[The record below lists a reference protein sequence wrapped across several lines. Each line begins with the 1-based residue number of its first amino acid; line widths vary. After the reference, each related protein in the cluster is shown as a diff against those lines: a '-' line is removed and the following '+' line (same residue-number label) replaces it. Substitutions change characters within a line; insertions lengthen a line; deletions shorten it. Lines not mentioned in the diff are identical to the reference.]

1 MFIHKNLGRALRF
14 AMMTLVAVAFS
25 VSAWAQNISVSGT
38 VTDVNGE
45 PIIGAYVLVKGTS
58 NGTSTD
64 VDGKYQISVAS
75 NGTLVFTLVGMKDSE
90 VPVNGK
96 AVINVTMQE
105 DSEMLDDVVVIGFGT
120 QKKENLTG
128 AVASVN
134 VSKALESRP
143 IADVGRGLQGM
154 TPGLNVNSG
163 SGEVGS
169 ESTIRI
175 RGQVGSAQGS
185 ASPLILLDNVE
196 IPSIQMI
203 NPDDIESISVL
214 KDAASSAI
222 YGAKAAFGVI
232 LITSKKGAKTESVNV
247 TYSGNVAFQNQAKDF
262 DIAGVDG
269 LHYVVEAAERGG
281 NYNPSGAFW
290 VIDRAG
296 YNAAKAWQQR
306 YGDLDPMSPMTYGRD
321 WYLQDGKWKVGVRT
335 YDPYEYLVRKNAPTM
350 THNLSVAGKSG
361 NTNYNISLGY
371 LDQSGMMKTTDYDK
385 YSRYNAN
392 VRLNT
397 KVNDWVTVRAGLM
410 FSKTE
415 KNWAYSSTST
425 TSDVWYYLFRWGANY
440 PLVPTDEYG
449 NNLNNATYETS
460 VANKAST
467 INKYTSVNA
476 GVTVTPLK
484 DWNIDFDYTYAT
496 NEVKN
501 TYPGSSFYGGH
512 LWYSATA
519 HPDGHSVNNEWNEFN
534 QMGSTL
540 PAMYFAPYE
549 YVNTSSASSFN
560 RIYKDAGAS
569 ERQTFN
575 AKTTYD
581 LTIAE
586 NHTFNFML
594 GLQAVDYEYESVW
607 GNKKNLLVYDNPQ
620 FDLATGDQTTGGS
633 HSWNSQLGFFGRINY
648 NYKEK
653 YLLEAN
659 LRYDGTSKFPGDLK
673 WRWFPSFSAAWRVT
687 EEPWME
693 SAKDVLSSLKVRG
706 SWGSI
711 GDQSVAG
718 SLYIPTM
725 GLGSTSW
732 VHNGKV
738 NDPYFATPAAVASTI
753 TWQDIT
759 TIGFGLDAKL
769 FNKIGVTF
777 DWYKRK
783 TENMIVPMEGVG
795 YGFGATA
802 PKGNYGNL
810 STTGWEL
817 ALDYGH
823 VFESGF
829 SINVTAGIADA
840 KTKIDEYGM
849 GRSVGSWYN
858 GKTYGEIWGF
868 EVDRLFT
875 KDDFVY
881 DANGNLVETT
891 SKDGYRV
898 YQFSDPNMATQGKY
912 NSGQYIFGPGDVK
925 FKDLNGDGV
934 INNGDPK
941 NKEYGIGTVE
951 NHGDLKVIGNT
962 TPRYEYNFRVD
973 LGYKGFDLSLFFQ
986 GVGAKQMW
994 GSSHLSIPGFD
1005 TGGGCMAQA
1014 FAEDFWYETIVD
1026 GKVVDANYDA
1036 FYPRAYNLGT
1046 ASTGFNMQVSDKY
1059 LLDMSYLR
1067 LKNVTLGYSLP
1078 EKLLKKA
1085 FINKLRVYVSLE
1097 NYLTFDNL
1105 NGLPIDVEETPG
1117 YSSFNSSNYNL
1128 GRAGVG
1134 TPTFKSASFGVQLTF

>member
-1 MFIHKNLGRALRF
+1 MFIHKNFGRALRF

-64 VDGKYQISVAS
+64 VDGKYQISVPS
-75 NGTLVFTLVGMKDSE
+75 NGTLEFTLVGMKNAV

-96 AVINVTMQE
+96 AVINVTMEE

-175 RGQVGSAQGS
+175 RGQVGSASGS
-185 ASPLILLDNVE
+185 AQPLILLDNVE
-196 IPSIQMI
+196 IPSIQMV

-281 NYNPSGAFW
+281 TYTPSGAFW
-290 VIDRAG
+290 LIDRAG

-306 YGDLDPMSPMTYGRD
+306 YGDLDPMSPLTYGRD
-321 WYLQDGKWKVGVRT
+321 WYLLDGKYKVGVRT

-392 VRLNT
+392 VRLST

-425 TSDVWYYLFRWGANY
+425 SSDVWYYLFRWGANY

-449 NNLNNATYETS
+449 NNLNSATYETS
-460 VANKAST
+460 IANKAST

-476 GVTVTPLK
+476 GTTITPLK

-519 HPDGHSVNNEWNEFN
+519 YPDGHTVNNEWNEFN

-581 LTIAE
+581 LKIKE

-607 GNKKNLLVYDNPQ
+607 GNKKDLLVYDNPQ

-693 SAKDVLSSLKVRG
+693 SAKDVLSSLKIRG

-738 NDPYFATPAAVASTI
+738 NDPYFATPSSVASTI

-759 TIGFGLDAKL
+759 TLGFGLDAKL
-769 FNKIGVTF
+769 FNEIGITF

-840 KTKIDEYGM
+840 VTKIDEYGI

-881 DANGNLVETT
+881 DANGKLVETT

-934 INNGDPK
+934 INNGDPS
-941 NKEYGIGTVE
+941 NKEHGIGTVE
-951 NHGDLKVIGNT
+951 NHGDLTVIGNE

-986 GVGAKQMW
+986 GVGQKDLW

-1046 ASTGFNMQVSDKY
+1046 ASTGFNMQKSDKY

>member
-1 MFIHKNLGRALRF
+1 MFIHKNLSRSLRF
-14 AMMTLVAVAFS
+14 VMMTLVAVAFS
-25 VSAWAQNISVSGT
+25 VSAWAQNISVTGT

-45 PIIGAYVLVKGTS
+45 PVIGAYVLVKGTS

-64 VDGKYQISVAS
+64 VDGKYQISVPS
-75 NGTLVFTLVGMKDSE
+75 NGTLEFTLVGMKNAV

-185 ASPLILLDNVE
+185 AQPLILLDNVE
-196 IPSIQMI
+196 IPSIQMV

-214 KDAASSAI
+214 KDAASAAI

-232 LITSKKGAKTESVNV
+232 LITSKKGANTESVNV
-247 TYSGNVAFQNQAKDF
+247 TYSGNVAFQNQAKNF

-269 LHYVVEAAERGG
+269 LHYVVEAAERMGT
-281 NYNPSGAFW
+281 YTPSGAFW
-290 VIDRAG
+290 LIDRAG
-296 YNAAKAWQQR
+296 YNAAKAWANK
-306 YGDLDPMSPMTYGRD
+306 YADLDPMSPLTYGRD
-321 WYLQDGKWKVGVRT
+321 WYLDANNKKIGVRT
-335 YDPYEYLVRKNAPTM
+335 YDPYEYLVRNNAPTQ
-350 THNLSVAGKSG
+350 THNLSVAGKTG
-361 NTNYNISLGY
+361 NTTYNISLGY

-392 VRLNT
+392 VRVNT
-397 KVNDWVTVRAGLM
+397 KVNDWISVRAGLM

-449 NNLNNATYETS
+449 NNLNSATYETS
-460 VANKAST
+460 IANKAST
-467 INKYTSVNA
+467 INRYTSVNA
-476 GVTVTPLK
+476 GTTITPLK
-484 DWNIDFDYTYAT
+484 DWNIDFDYTYAS
-496 NEVKN
+496 NEGVT

-512 LWYSATA
+512 LWYSSTLY
-519 HPDGHSVNNEWNEFN
+519 PDGHTVNNEWNEFN
-534 QMGSTL
+534 NLGATI
-540 PAMYFAPYE
+540 PAQYFAPYE

-560 RIYKDAGAS
+560 RIYRTSGTS
-569 ERQTFN
+569 ERNTFN

-581 LTIAE
+581 LKIKE

-594 GLQAVDYEYESVW
+594 GLQAVGYEYISHW

-633 HSWNSQLGFFGRINY
+633 HSWNSQFGVFGRINY

-653 YLLEAN
+653 YLVEAN
-659 LRYDGTSKFPGDLK
+659 LRYDGTSKFPGELK
-673 WRWFPSFSAAWRVT
+673 WRWFPSFSGAWRVT

-693 SAKDVLSSLKVRG
+693 GAKSVLSSLKVRG

-725 GLGSTSW
+725 SLGSTSW
-732 VHNGKV
+732 VHDGKV
-738 NDPYFATPAAVASTI
+738 NDPYFASPSAVASTI

-759 TIGFGLDAKL
+759 TLGFGVDAKL

-777 DWYKRK
+777 DWYNRK

-795 YGFGATA
+795 YGFGTTA
-802 PKGNYGNL
+802 PKGNFGNL
-810 STTGWEL
+810 ETKGWEL

-823 VFESGF
+823 VFANGF
-829 SINVTAGIADA
+829 SINVTAGVADA
-840 KTKIDEYGM
+840 VTTITDYGT
-849 GRSVGSWYN
+849 GRSIDSWYN

-891 SKDGYRV
+891 SKDGYKV

-912 NSGQYIFGPGDVK
+912 NSGSAIFGPGDVK

-951 NHGDLKVIGNT
+951 NHGDLTVIGNT
-962 TPRYEYNFRVD
+962 TPRYEYNFRID
-973 LGYKGFDLSLFFQ
+973 LGWKGFDFSAFFQ
-986 GVGAKQMW
+986 GIGSKQMW
-994 GSSHLSIPGFD
+994 GSSHLSVPGFD

-1036 FYPRAYNLGT
+1036 FYPRAFNLGT
-1046 ASTGFNMQVSDKY
+1046 ASSGFNMQVSDRY

-1067 LKNVTLGYSLP
+1067 LKNVTLGYSIP
-1078 EKLLKKA
+1078 EKILKKA
-1085 FINKLRVYVSLE
+1085 HIKKLRVYASLE

-1117 YSSFNSSNYNL
+1117 YSSFNESNYNL

>member
-154 TPGLNVNSG
+154 TPGLNVRVG

-169 ESTIRI
+169 EALIRI
-175 RGQVGSAQGS
+175 RGQVGSASGS
-185 ASPLILLDNVE
+185 SEPLILLDNVE
-196 IPSIQMI
+196 IPSISMV

-232 LITSKKGAKTESVNV
+232 LITSKKGAKTESVSV
-247 TYSGNVAFQNQAKDF
+247 SYSGNFAFQNMAKNYEMGDVE
-262 DIAGVDG
+262 A
-269 LHYVVEAAERGG
+269 LHYTVEAAERTGTFT
-281 NYNPSGAFW
+281 PTGAFW
-290 VIDRAG
+290 LIDRAG
-296 YNAAKAWQQR
+296 YEAAKAWKER
-306 YGDLDPMSPMTYGRD
+306 YADLDPMSPMTYGRD
-321 WYLQDGKWKVGVRT
+321 WYLDGNNRKIGVRT
-335 YDPYEYLVRKNAPTM
+335 YDPYEYLIRSNAPTM

-361 NTNYNISLGY
+361 NTNYNISMGY

-392 VRLNT
+392 VRLST

-425 TSDVWYYLFRWGANY
+425 TADVWYYLFRWGPTY
-440 PLVPTDEYG
+440 PLVPVDEYG

-460 VANKAST
+460 IANKAST
-467 INKYTSVNA
+467 TNKYTSVNA

-484 DWNIDFDYTYAT
+484 DWNIDFDYTFAN
-496 NEVKN
+496 NEGV
-501 TYPGSSFYGGH
+501 TFYPGSSFYGGH
-512 LWYSATA
+512 LWYSASTY
-519 HPDGHSVNNEWNEFN
+519 PDGHMVNNEWAEYNLL
-534 QMGSTL
+534 GSQL
-540 PAMYFAPYE
+540 QAKYFAPYE

-560 RIYKDAGAS
+560 RVYRTAGTS

-581 LTIAE
+581 LKINE
-586 NHTFNFML
+586 NHSFNFML
-594 GLQAVDYEYESVW
+594 GLQAVDYEYVSHW
-607 GNKKNLLVYDNPQ
+607 ANKKDLLTPNNPQ
-620 FDLATGDQTTGGS
+620 FDLATGDQTSGGS

-653 YLLEAN
+653 YLVEAN

-693 SAKDVLSSLKVRG
+693 SAKDVLSSLKIRG

-711 GDQSVAG
+711 GDQSVSG

-725 GLGSTSW
+725 SQGTTSW

-738 NDPYFATPAAVASTI
+738 NDPYFATPSAVASTI

-759 TIGFGLDAKL
+759 TLGFGLDAKL

-777 DWYKRK
+777 DWYQRK

-795 YGFGATA
+795 YGFGTSA
-802 PKGNYGNL
+802 PQGNFGNL
-810 STTGWEL
+810 TTSGWEL

-840 KTKIDEYGM
+840 KTTIDEYGT

-881 DANGNLVETT
+881 DADGNLVTVK
-891 SKDGYRV
+891 SKDGYNV
-898 YQFSDPNMATQGKY
+898 YQFSDPNMPTQGKY
-912 NSGQYIFGPGDVK
+912 NSGSLIFGPGDVK
-925 FKDLNGDGV
+925 YKDLNGDGV

-951 NHGDLKVIGNT
+951 NHGDLTVIGNT

-973 LGYKGFDLSLFFQ
+973 LAYKGFDFSAFFQ
-986 GVGAKQMW
+986 GVGQRDMW
-994 GSSHLSIPGFD
+994 GSSSMTIPGFSSGD
-1005 TGGGCMAQA
+1005 GSMAA
-1014 FAEDFWYETIVD
+1014 AIADDFWYETIVD

-1036 FYPRAYNLGT
+1036 FYPRAANLG
-1046 ASTGFNMQVSDKY
+1046 ASSTGFNMQTSDRY

-1067 LKNVTLGYSLP
+1067 LKNVTLGYSIP
-1078 EKLLKKA
+1078 EKILNKA
-1085 FINKLRVYVSLE
+1085 HISKLRVYVSLE
-1097 NYLTFDNL
+1097 NFLTFDNL
-1105 NGLPIDVEETPG
+1105 RGLPIDVEEVSG
-1117 YSSFNSSNYNL
+1117 YSSFNSSNYNS

-1134 TPTFKSASFGVQLTF
+1134 TPTFKTASFGVQLTF

>member
-25 VSAWAQNISVSGT
+25 VSAWAQNISVTGT

-154 TPGLNVNSG
+154 TPGLNVRVG

-169 ESTIRI
+169 EALIRI
-175 RGQVGSAQGS
+175 RGQVGSASGS
-185 ASPLILLDNVE
+185 SEPLILLDNVE
-196 IPSIQMI
+196 IPSISMV

-232 LITSKKGAKTESVNV
+232 LITSKKGAKTETVNV
-247 TYSGNVAFQNQAKDF
+247 TYSGNFSFQNMAEKYEMAD
-262 DIAGVDG
+262 VDG
-269 LHYVVEAAERGG
+269 LHYTVEAAERIGT
-281 NYNPSGAFW
+281 YTPTGAFW
-290 VIDRAG
+290 LIDRAG
-296 YNAAKAWQQR
+296 YNAAVAWKEK
-306 YGDLDPMSPMTYGRD
+306 YADLDPMSPLTYGRD
-321 WYLQDGKWKVGVRT
+321 WYLDGSNRKIGVRT
-335 YDPYEYLVRKNAPTM
+335 YDPYEYLVRNNAPTM

-392 VRLNT
+392 VRLST
-397 KVNDWVTVRAGLM
+397 KVNDWVSVHAGLM

-415 KNWAYSSTST
+415 KNWSYATNST
-425 TSDVWYYLFRWGANY
+425 TADIWYYLYRWGSTY
-440 PLVPTDEYG
+440 PLVPQDEYG
-449 NNLNNATYETS
+449 NPLRNGTVET
-460 VANKAST
+460 ANGNKASRT
-467 INKYTSVNA
+467 NKYSSANA
-476 GVTVTPLK
+476 GITVTPLK
-484 DWNIDFDYTYAT
+484 DWNIDFDYTYAN
-496 NEVKN
+496 NEEVYLYPGTRHTGGDLWSAPA
-501 TYPGSSFYGGH
+501 TYPDEHTVS
-512 LWYSATA
+512 
-519 HPDGHSVNNEWNEFN
+519 NEWAQFN
-534 QMGSTL
+534 QLGSTL
-540 PAMYFAPYE
+540 VAKYFRPIDYTGATATL
-549 YVNTSSASSFN
+549 NS
-560 RIYKDAGAS
+560 IYRDAYTS
-569 ERQTFN
+569 ERQTYN
-575 AKTTYD
+575 LKTTYD

-586 NHTFNFML
+586 NHKFNFML
-594 GLQAVDYEYESVW
+594 GMQAVDYEQV
-607 GNKKNLLVYDNPQ
+607 GNWSRKIGLMDINNPQ
-620 FDLATGDQTTGGS
+620 FDLATGTQTSGGG
-633 HSWNSQLGFFGRINY
+633 HTWNSQLGFFGRINY

-673 WRWFPSFSAAWRVT
+673 WRWFPSFSAGWRVT

-693 SAKDVLSSLKVRG
+693 GAKDVLSSLKVRG

-711 GDQSVAG
+711 GDQSVSN

-725 GLGSTSW
+725 TLTNSTW
-732 VHNGKV
+732 IHDGAKDV
-738 NDPYFATPAAVASTI
+738 YYTTPAAVASDI
-753 TWQDIT
+753 TWQEIQT
-759 TIGFGLDAKL
+759 LGFGIDAQL
-769 FNKIGVTF
+769 FNKIGITF
-777 DWYKRK
+777 DWFERK
-783 TENMIVPMEGVG
+783 TKNMIVGAEGLG
-795 YGFGATA
+795 IGFGTTA
-802 PKGNYGNL
+802 PNGNYGDL
-810 STTGWEL
+810 STRGWEL
-817 ALDYGH
+817 SLDYGH

-829 SINVTAGIADA
+829 SINVTAGVADA
-840 KTKIDEYGM
+840 KTTIDRYGSATSIT
-849 GRSVGSWYN
+849 GWYN

-881 DANGNLVETT
+881 DASGNLVKTT
-891 SKDGYRV
+891 STDGYTV
-898 YQFSDPNMATQGKY
+898 YQFSDPNMATQGY
-912 NSGQYIFGPGDVK
+912 LNSGSLIFGPGDVK
-925 FKDLNGDGV
+925 YKDLNGDGV
-934 INNGDPK
+934 INKGNSS
-941 NKEYGIGTVE
+941 IE
-951 NHGDLKVIGNT
+951 NHGDLKVVGNT

-973 LGYKGFDLSLFFQ
+973 LAYKGFDFSAFFQ
-986 GVGAKQMW
+986 GVGQRDMW
-994 GSSHLSIPGFD
+994 GSSSMTLPGFNSSD
-1005 TGGGCMAQA
+1005 GAMAQA
-1014 FAEDFWYETIVD
+1014 FAGDFWYETIVD

-1036 FYPRAYNLGT
+1036 FYPRAANCAG
-1046 ASTGFNMQVSDKY
+1046 SSIFNMQTSDRY

-1085 FINKLRVYVSLE
+1085 YINKLRIYVSLE
-1097 NYLTFDNL
+1097 NFLTFDNL
-1105 NGLPIDVEETPG
+1105 NGLPIDVEEVSG
-1117 YSSFNSSNYNL
+1117 YSSFNSSNYNSS
-1128 GRAGVG
+1128 RAGVG
-1134 TPTFKSASFGVQLTF
+1134 APAFKSASFGVQLTF